1 MSQVSENL
9 QEIRLRIA
17 DACSRVGRSIESVN
31 LIAVSK
37 TFPTD
42 AIREAVACGESHF
55 GESRIQEATPKIEA
69 LPSSL
74 HWHFIG
80 GVQRNKVRK
89 ILQSFEVIH
98 AIDSLR
104 LASYTD
110 EIAKE
115 LGIFPKIFLQV
126 NIGDEPSKG
135 GFESEALRR
144 EMESLLNLKR
154 LDLMGLMC
162 IPPAGDHPEAG
173 RPWFSK
179 LREMRDSLEVEFG
192 VKLADLSMGMSGDFE
207 TAIEEGATYIRVGS
221 SIFGNRSYRVDGEL
235 G

>member
-1 MSQVSENL
+1 
-9 QEIRLRIA
+9 
-17 DACSRVGRSIESVN
+17 VN
-31 LIAVSK
+31 I
-37 TFPTD
+37 
-42 AIREAVACGESHF
+42 
-55 GESRIQEATPKIEA
+55 
-69 LPSSL
+69 
-74 HWHFIG
+74 
-80 GVQRNKVRK
+80 VRK

-126 NIGDEPSKG
+126 NIGNEPSKG
-135 GFESEALRR
+135 GFESEGLRR

-207 TAIEEGATYIRVGS
+207 IAIEEGATYIRVGS